1 MAMEAF
7 FLASDRPIAKSY
19 ALNGRGTLKKKSY
32 PFVSQFTSFRYSITQ
47 LQDLAVC
54 IQEFA
59 SQGHCL
65 LKGALQ
71 RPLKHESRAGS
82 TSPDSLTDWICL
94 DFDGVTVFDSVDVAL
109 EAMGLGDTSYILQW
123 SASHMVPSEKP
134 GLNCHVFML
143 LDEPQHPD
151 TLKRWLKHLNLEHFH
166 TQLRLANSGNAL
178 LWPLDITTCQND
190 KLLYIAPPH
199 FEGVDDPVK
208 DPRITIIERTHEKAD
223 LSTKLAQ
230 LPPPNLIHE
239 REHKA
244 LNAARKTAGLK
255 SRRTYKFQAEDEF
268 TYLPKPD
275 AAQVTGIKS
284 ERGFVYLNL
293 NGGDSWG
300 YYHPVD
306 NPTYI
311 HNFKGEPIYRTEE
324 LIPSYWAEIRSRIN
338 RVEPDAAGK
347 IYLAFRDFE
356 TATYWNGIYDAGLNK
371 IIKLA
376 QAKSETQLRHFMKQH
391 GQPIGDFVPD
401 WEIIFDPHA
410 GFIIDQKNKKLNV
423 YMPSKYFL
431 ETPEEIHEVPST
443 IRRIINHAL
452 GSDERVLE
460 HFLNWLA
467 VIVQKKCMT
476 QTAWVLHG
484 TQGTGKGVMFNHIL
498 TPLFGAHNVTS
509 RRMEELGSD
518 FTEFMKNKFIVFID
532 EVTSGNNLF
541 FERVTAKLKNLIV
554 EPRISVREMYKPSV
568 VMSNFCNLIFASN
581 SPRPVSIAPDDRR
594 FNVAKYQ
601 EKPIQI
607 TSDEIAILAIE
618 LEEFYGYLMTRPAGT
633 DAARTPIITEDRMRI
648 INLSRASID
657 IAIEAL
663 ISGDMRF
670 FMEMLVERPEI
681 LSPRIQMAYDQYRC
695 LIEEI
700 KETKRTKLNRD
711 ELIIIFRWCVDNV
724 PEAPNKF
731 TSMLNHHGLRLKPVW
746 TGETSVRGY
755 DVGEWHVRQ
764 EGSNSS
770 APDTLPEGSEGKE

>member
-1 MAMEAF
+1 MEAY
-7 FLASDRPIAKSY
+7 FLASDRPIVKAYK
-19 ALNGRGTLKKKSY
+19 LNGRGALKKTPY
-32 PFVSQFTSFRYSITQ
+32 PFVSQFTSFKYNINS
-47 LQDLAVC
+47 LEELMFC
-54 IQEFA
+54 IKEFA
-59 SQGHCL
+59 AQGHCM
-65 LKGALQ
+65 LKGSLQ

-94 DFDGVTVFDSVDVAL
+94 DFDGVTTFESVDTAL
-109 EAMGLGDTSYILQW
+109 EAMGLGDTSYVLQW
-123 SASHMVPSEKP
+123 SASHNVSDEKP
-134 GLNCHVFML
+134 GLNCHIFML

-151 TLKRWLKHLNLEHFH
+151 TLKRWLKHLNLEHLSSELKL
-166 TQLRLANSGNAL
+166 TKSGNSL

-190 KLLYIAPPH
+190 KLLYIAPPQ
-199 FEGVDDPVK
+199 FDGIEDPING
-208 DPRITIIERTHEKAD
+208 DRITLIKKKHERAD
-223 LSTKLAQ
+223 LQLAN
-230 LPPPNLIHE
+230 LPTPNVIHE

-244 LNAARKTAGLK
+244 LNAARKKAGLK
-255 SRRTYKFQAEDEF
+255 ARRTYKFQAEDGF

-293 NGGDSWG
+293 NGGNSWG
-300 YYHPVD
+300 YYHPID

-311 HNFKGEPIYRTEE
+311 YNFKGEPIYKTEE
-324 LIPSYWAEIRSRIN
+324 LLPEYWAELKARIV
-338 RVEPDAAGK
+338 RVEPDAAGR

-356 TATYWNGIYDAGLNK
+356 TATYWNGIYDVGADN

-391 GQPIGDFVPD
+391 GQPMGDFIPD

-410 GFIIDQKNKKLNV
+410 GYVIDQKNKKLNV

-431 ETPEEIHEVPST
+431 EDPEPIENPPPT
-443 IRRIINHAL
+443 IRRVLFHAL
-452 GSDERVLE
+452 GSDETVLE

-467 VIVQKKCMT
+467 VIVQNLGMT

-532 EVTSGNNLF
+532 EVNSGSTVF
-541 FERVTAKLKNLIV
+541 HERVTAKLKNLIV

-581 SPRPVSIAPDDRR
+581 SPRPVAIAPDDRR
-594 FNVAKYQ
+594 FNVAVFQ
-601 EKPIQI
+601 EKPIKI
-607 TSDEIAILAIE
+607 NADDIAILALE
-618 LEEFYGYLMTRPAGT
+618 LPDFYGYLMTRSA
-633 DAARTPIITEDRMRI
+633 DADKARTPIITEDRKRI
-648 INLSRASID
+648 INLSRTSID

-663 ISGDMRF
+663 KTGDMQF
-670 FMEMLVERPEI
+670 FEEMLVEKTEI
-681 LSPRIQMAYDQYRC
+681 LSPRIQVAYDQYRA
-695 LIEEI
+695 LVEEL
-700 KETKRTKLNRD
+700 KETKRAKLTRD
-711 ELIIIFRWCVDNV
+711 ELIIILRWCVDKI

-731 TSMLNHHGLRLKPVW
+731 TSMLNHHGLHMKPLW
-746 TGETSVRGY
+746 DPDKQTSFRGF
-755 DVGEWHVRQ
+755 DVGEW
-764 EGSNSS
+764 N
-770 APDTLPEGSEGKE
+770 AT

>member
-1 MAMEAF
+1 MEAY
-7 FLASDRPIAKSY
+7 FLASDKPIVKAY
-19 ALNGRGTLKKKSY
+19 QLNGHGNIKKKPY
-32 PFVSQFTSFRYSITQ
+32 PFVSQFTSFKYSINS
-47 LQDLAVC
+47 LQELAFC

-59 SQGHCL
+59 AQGHCL
-65 LKGALQ
+65 LKGTLQ
-71 RPLKHESRAGS
+71 RALKHESRAGS

-94 DFDGVTVFDSVDVAL
+94 DFDGVTVFKTVDEAL
-109 EAMGLGDTSYILQW
+109 QAMGLADTSYILQW
-123 SASHMVPSEKP
+123 SASHQVPNEKP

-151 TLKRWLKHLNLEHFH
+151 TLKRWLKHLNLEHFSD
-166 TQLRLANSGNAL
+166 QLRLTKSGNAL

-190 KLLYIAPPH
+190 KLLYIAPPQ
-199 FEGVDDPVK
+199 FEGIDDPIGG
-208 DPRITIIERTHEKAD
+208 DRITIVERTYERAE
-223 LSTKLAQ
+223 LANYLTQ
-230 LPPPNLIHE
+230 KLPPPNIIHQQ
-239 REHKA
+239 EHKA
-244 LNAARKTAGLK
+244 LNAARKKEGLPA
-255 SRRTYKFQAEDEF
+255 RRSYKFKAEEDF

-275 AAQVTGIKS
+275 AAQVTGQKT
-284 ERGFVYLNL
+284 ERGFTYLNL

-300 YYHPVD
+300 YFHPVD

-311 HNFKGEPIYRTEE
+311 HNFKGEPVYRTEE
-324 LIPSYWAEIRSRIN
+324 LLPEYWAEIKARIT

-356 TATYWNGIYDAGLNK
+356 TATYWNGIYDAAQNK
-371 IIKLA
+371 ILKLA

-391 GQPIGDFVPD
+391 GQPMGDFIPD
-401 WEIIFDPHA
+401 WEIIFDPHV
-410 GFIIDQKNKKLNV
+410 GFVIDQKNRKLNV

-431 ETPEEIHEVPST
+431 EDPETVEAAPPTV
-443 IRRIINHAL
+443 RRVLLHAL
-452 GSDERVLE
+452 GSDEDVLE

-467 VIVQKKCMT
+467 VIVQKLGMT

-498 TPLFGAHNVTS
+498 TPLFGAQNVTS

-532 EVTSGNNLF
+532 EVNSGNSLF
-541 FERVTAKLKNLIV
+541 HDRITAKLKNLIV

-601 EKPIQI
+601 EDPIRI
-607 TSDEIAILAIE
+607 SSDDIAILALE
-618 LEEFYGYLMTRPAGT
+618 LPDFYSYLMTRTADT
-633 DAARTPIITEDRMRI
+633 DKARTPIITEDRKRI

-657 IAIEAL
+657 IAVEAL
-663 ISGDMRF
+663 KNGNFHF
-670 FMEMLVERPEI
+670 FEEMLVERTEI
-681 LSPRIQMAYDQYRC
+681 LSPRIQVAYDQYRA
-695 LIEEI
+695 LIAEL
-700 KETKRTKLNRD
+700 KETERTKLTRD
-711 ELIIIFRWCVDNV
+711 ELIIIFRWCVDKV

-731 TSMLNHHGLRLKPVW
+731 TSMLSHHGLRLKPIW

-755 DVGEWHVRQ
+755 DVGEWKNVTR
-764 EGSNSS
+764 ESL
-770 APDTLPEGSEGKE
+770 AD

>member
-1 MAMEAF
+1 METY
-7 FLASDRPIAKSY
+7 FLASDRPIVKAY
-19 ALNGRGTLKKKSY
+19 EVNGRGTIKKKPY
-32 PFVSQFTSFRYSITQ
+32 PFVSQFTSFKYSITS
-47 LQDLAVC
+47 LQELAFC

-59 SQGHCL
+59 AQGHCL
-65 LKGALQ
+65 LKGTLQ

-82 TSPDSLTDWICL
+82 TSPDTLTDWVCL
-94 DFDGVTVFDSVDVAL
+94 DFDGVTTFETVDAAL

-123 SASHMVPSEKP
+123 SASHKVPNEKP

-151 TLKRWLKHLNLEHFH
+151 TLKRWLKYLNLEHFNK
-166 TQLRLANSGNAL
+166 QLKLTKSGNAL

-190 KLLYIAPPH
+190 KLLYIAPPK
-199 FEGVDDPVK
+199 FNGLDDPISE
-208 DPRITIIERTHEKAD
+208 DRITIVKRKFERAD
-223 LSTKLAQ
+223 LSTHLTQ
-230 LPPPNLIHE
+230 LPTPNIIHE

-244 LNAARKTAGLK
+244 LNAARKKAGLK
-255 SRRTYKFQAEDEF
+255 ARRTYKFQAEDDF
-268 TYLPKPD
+268 TFLPKPD

-293 NGGDSWG
+293 NGGNSWG
-300 YYHPVD
+300 YFHPID

-311 HNFKGEPIYRTEE
+311 HNFKGEPVYKTEE
-324 LIPSYWAEIRSRIN
+324 LLPEYWAEIKARIK
-338 RVEPDAAGK
+338 RVEPDASGR

-356 TATYWNGIYDAGLNK
+356 TATYWNGIYDAGSNK
-371 IIKLA
+371 IVKLA

-391 GQPIGDFVPD
+391 GQPIGDFIPD

-410 GFIIDQKNKKLNV
+410 GYVIDQKNKKLNV
-423 YMPSKYFL
+423 YMPSKYFS
-431 ETPEEIHEVPST
+431 EPPKEVSNIPPT
-443 IRRIINHAL
+443 IERIIFHAV
-452 GSDERVLE
+452 GSDKDVME

-467 VIVQKKCMT
+467 VIVQNLGMT

-498 TPLFGAHNVTS
+498 TPLFGPYNVTS

-532 EVTSGNNLF
+532 EVNSGSTIF
-541 FERVTAKLKNLIV
+541 HERIAAKLKNLIV

-581 SPRPVSIAPDDRR
+581 SPRPVAIAPDDRR

-601 EKPIQI
+601 EDPIEI
-607 TSDEIAILAIE
+607 TSDEIAILALE
-618 LEEFYGYLMTRPAGT
+618 LPDFYGYLMTRAADT
-633 DAARTPIITEDRMRI
+633 DIARMPIITEDRKRI

-663 ISGDMRF
+663 KNGDFHF
-670 FMEMLVERPEI
+670 FEEMLVERTEI
-681 LSPRIQMAYDQYRC
+681 LSPRIQVAYDQYRA
-695 LIEEI
+695 LIEEL
-700 KETKRTKLNRD
+700 KETKRAKLTRD
-711 ELIIIFRWCVDNV
+711 ELIIIFRWCVDKI

-731 TSMLNHHGLRLKPVW
+731 TSMLSHHGLRLKPLW
-746 TGETSVRGY
+746 NAEKKTSFRGF
-755 DVGEWHVRQ
+755 DVGEWQ
-764 EGSNSS
+764 NAS
-770 APDTLPEGSEGKE
+770 

>member
-1 MAMEAF
+1 MEAY
-7 FLASDRPIAKSY
+7 FLASDQPIVKAY
-19 ALNGRGTLKKKSY
+19 ELNGRGSLKKKSY
-32 PFVSQFTSFRYSITQ
+32 PFVSQFTSFKYSIEQ
-47 LQDLAVC
+47 LQDLVFC

-59 SQGHCL
+59 AQGHCL
-65 LKGALQ
+65 LKGTLQ

-94 DFDGVTVFDSVDVAL
+94 DFDGVTVFKTVEAAL
-109 EAMGLGDTSYILQW
+109 KAMGLGDTSYILQW
-123 SASHMVPSEKP
+123 SASHKVPNEKP

-166 TQLRLANSGNAL
+166 EQLKLTKSGNSL

-190 KLLYIAPPH
+190 KLLYIAPPQ
-199 FEGVDDPVK
+199 FNGIEDPIK
-208 DPRITIIERTHEKAD
+208 DERITIIEKKYEKAD
-223 LSTKLAQ
+223 LSTQLTT
-230 LPPPNLIHE
+230 LPPPNIIHE
-239 REHKA
+239 QEHKA
-244 LNAARKTAGLK
+244 LNAARKKAGLK
-255 SRRTYKFQAEDEF
+255 ARRTYKFQAEDEF
-268 TYLPKPD
+268 TCLPKPD
-275 AAQVTGIKS
+275 AAQVTGIKT
-284 ERGFVYLNL
+284 ERGFTYLNL

-300 YYHPVD
+300 YYHPID

-311 HNFKGEPIYRTEE
+311 HNFKGEPVYRTEE
-324 LIPSYWAEIRSRIN
+324 LLPDYWADIRSRIK
-338 RVEPDAAGK
+338 RVEPDAAGR

-356 TATYWNGIYDAGLNK
+356 TATYWNGIYDAGTDK
-371 IIKLA
+371 IVKLA

-410 GFIIDQKNKKLNV
+410 GFVIDQKNKKLNV

-431 ETPEEIHEVPST
+431 EEPISTEEIPPT
-443 IRRIINHAL
+443 IRRVIFHAL
-452 GSDERVLE
+452 GSDEEVLE

-467 VIVQKKCMT
+467 IIVQRLGMT

-498 TPLFGAHNVTS
+498 TPLFGPHNVTS

-532 EVTSGNNLF
+532 EVNAGSSLF
-541 FERVTAKLKNLIV
+541 HDRVAAKLKNLIV

-581 SPRPVSIAPDDRR
+581 SARPVSIASDDRR

-601 EKPIQI
+601 EDPINI
-607 TSDEIAILAIE
+607 TSDEIAILALE
-618 LEEFYGYLMTRPAGT
+618 LPAFYSYLKTRKA
-633 DAARTPIITEDRMRI
+633 DADIARTPIITEDRKRI
-648 INLSRASID
+648 INLSRTSID

-663 ISGDMRF
+663 KEGNFPF
-670 FMEMLVERPEI
+670 FEEMLVERTEI
-681 LSPRIQMAYDQYRC
+681 LSPRIQMAYDQYRV
-695 LIEEI
+695 LIEEL
-700 KETKRTKLNRD
+700 KKTKRTKLTRD
-711 ELIIIFRWCVDNV
+711 ELIILFRWCVDKV
-724 PEAPNKF
+724 PEAPSKF
-731 TSMLNHHGLRLKPVW
+731 TSMMNHHGLTIKPIW

-755 DVGEWHVRQ
+755 DIGEWHV
-764 EGSNSS
+764 
-770 APDTLPEGSEGKE
+770 T

>member
-1 MAMEAF
+1 MEAY
-7 FLASDRPIAKSY
+7 FLASDRPIVKSY
-19 ALNGRGTLKKKSY
+19 QLNGRGALKKRPY
-32 PFVSQFTSFRYSITQ
+32 PFVSQFTSFKYSINS
-47 LQDLAVC
+47 LKELAFC

-59 SQGHCL
+59 AQGHCM
-65 LKGALQ
+65 LKGTLQ

-94 DFDGVTVFDSVDVAL
+94 DFDGVTVFDTVDAAL
-109 EAMGLGDTSYILQW
+109 ETMGLGDTSYILQW
-123 SASHMVPSEKP
+123 SASHQVPNEKP

-151 TLKRWLKHLNLEHFH
+151 TLKRWLKYLNLQHFKE
-166 TQLRLANSGNAL
+166 QLRLAKSGNAL

-190 KLLYIAPPH
+190 KLLYIAPPQ
-199 FEGVDDPVK
+199 FDGIEDPING
-208 DPRITIIERTHEKAD
+208 DRITIVERKFERVD
-223 LSTKLAQ
+223 LSTHLAQ
-230 LPPPNLIHE
+230 LPPPNIVHE
-239 REHKA
+239 QEHKA
-244 LNAARKTAGLK
+244 LNAARKKEGLPA
-255 SRRTYKFQAEDEF
+255 RRSYKFKAEDEL
-268 TYLPKPD
+268 TYLPRPD

-284 ERGFVYLNL
+284 ERGFTYLNL

-300 YYHPVD
+300 YFHPVD

-311 HNFKGEPIYRTEE
+311 HNFKGEPVYRTEE
-324 LIPSYWAEIRSRIN
+324 LLPAYWAEIRARIK
-338 RVEPDAAGK
+338 RVEPDASGR

-356 TATYWNGIYDAGLNK
+356 TATYWNGIYDAGTNK
-371 IIKLA
+371 IVKLA

-410 GFIIDQKNKKLNV
+410 GYVIDQKNKKLNV

-431 ETPEEIHEVPST
+431 EDPEPTENLPPT
-443 IRRIINHAL
+443 IRRVLFHAL

-467 VIVQKKCMT
+467 VIVQKLGMT

-532 EVTSGNNLF
+532 EVNSGSSIF
-541 FERVTAKLKNLIV
+541 HERITAKLKNLIV

-601 EKPIQI
+601 EDPLQI
-607 TSDEIAILAIE
+607 TSDEIAILALE
-618 LEEFYGYLMTRPAGT
+618 LPDFYGYLKTRPA
-633 DAARTPIITEDRMRI
+633 DEDKARTPIITEDRKRI

-657 IAIEAL
+657 IAVEAL
-663 ISGDMRF
+663 KNGDFHF
-670 FMEMLVERPEI
+670 FEEMLVERTEI
-681 LSPRIQMAYDQYRC
+681 LSPRIQVAYDQYRA
-695 LIEEI
+695 LIAEI
-700 KETKRTKLNRD
+700 KETKRTKLSRD
-711 ELIIIFRWCVDNV
+711 ELIIIFRWCVDKV

-731 TSMLNHHGLRLKPVW
+731 TSMLNHHGLRLKPIW

-755 DVGEWHVRQ
+755 DVKEWKDA
-764 EGSNSS
+764 S
-770 APDTLPEGSEGKE
+770 